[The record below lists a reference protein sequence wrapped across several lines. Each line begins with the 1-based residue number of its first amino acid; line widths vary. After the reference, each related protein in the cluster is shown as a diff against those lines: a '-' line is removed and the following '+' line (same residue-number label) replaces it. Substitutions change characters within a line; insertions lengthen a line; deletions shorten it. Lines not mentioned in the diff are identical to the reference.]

1 MNTYKILDWD
11 TEFFGFKVARILP
24 ERLGSHRLKDT
35 LLSIK
40 QENVILAY
48 WSTDPVD
55 AESETAARYCNG
67 FLADR
72 KVTYSIDAIE
82 INDRAASESF
92 ETKVEEY
99 SDESVSREL
108 EDLAIQA
115 GIFSRFNIDPQMPAG
130 RFIDLYKLWIQKS
143 VQRELADKVLVVRN
157 AGIIVGMVTVGEKNG
172 RGDIG
177 LLAVDSSMRGKKLG
191 IALVNAAQQWTIE
204 NGFTTAQVVT
214 QGENVSACRFYE
226 KCGYRIDKIE
236 NVYHF
241 WSQT

>member
-1 MNTYKILDWD
+1 
-11 TEFFGFKVARILP
+11 
-24 ERLGSHRLKDT
+24 
-35 LLSIK
+35 
-40 QENVILAY
+40 
-48 WSTDPVD
+48 
-55 AESETAARYCNG
+55 
-67 FLADR
+67 
-72 KVTYSIDAIE
+72 
-82 INDRAASESF
+82 
-92 ETKVEEY
+92 
-99 SDESVSREL
+99 
-108 EDLAIQA
+108 
-115 GIFSRFNIDPQMPAG
+115 
-130 RFIDLYKLWIQKS
+130 
-143 VQRELADKVLVVRN
+143 
-157 AGIIVGMVTVGEKNG
+157 MVPVGEKNG